1 MTLTEQDRRQ
11 VLRTRALTWTGI
23 VATAVLMLAAMFWFP
38 GEGRG
43 DPRGYSF
50 GKHFLS
56 AMGKTR
62 TSVSDN
68 TISCLIFNGTLIM
81 VGSILVMFW
90 KTRARFVTQSA
101 TRTTVRNCG
110 LTMGLAMA
118 GIGLTPYDIFPH
130 THNFMTYAVIVF
142 GVICFC
148 LCLWGSP
155 QEFESVESK
164 LGWLTI
170 VLVAGVAQGLFVVL
184 VSKGII
190 SSRPALPLMQKLF
203 VCLLALWAGWQ
214 SFLFGRVCRMK
225 PAFAVAEG

>member
-11 VLRTRALTWTGI
+11 VLRTRALTWAGI
-23 VATAVLMLAAMFWFP
+23 VVTAVLMLAAMFWFP

-43 DPRGYSF
+43 GPRGYSF

-81 VGSILVMFW
+81 VGTILVMFW
-90 KTRARFVTQSA
+90 KTRATFL
-101 TRTTVRNCG
+101 TRPVAKKTVRNCG

-130 THNFMTYAVIVF
+130 THNLMTHSVILF
-142 GVICFC
+142 GVICFG

-155 QEFESVESK
+155 QEFESVKSK

-170 VLVAGVAQGLFVVL
+170 VVVQPMGFSWCWL
-184 VSKGII
+184 RRA
-190 SSRPALPLMQKLF
+190 SSPAAPRCRSCKNYL
-203 VCLLALWAGWQ
+203 CACWRYGRG
-214 SFLFGRVCRMK
+214 GRV
-225 PAFAVAEG
+225 FSLGESAE

>member
-11 VLRTRALTWTGI
+11 VLRTRALTWAGI
-23 VATAVLMLAAMFWFP
+23 VVTAVLMLAAMFWFP

-43 DPRGYSF
+43 GPRGYSF

-81 VGSILVMFW
+81 VGTILVMFW
-90 KTRARFVTQSA
+90 KTRATFL
-101 TRTTVRNCG
+101 TRPVAKKTVRNCG

-130 THNFMTYAVIVF
+130 THNLMTHSVILF
-142 GVICFC
+142 GVICFG

-155 QEFESVESK
+155 QEFESVKSK

-170 VLVAGVAQGLFVVL
+170 VVVAGAAHGLFVVL
-184 VSKGII
+184 ASKGII

-225 PAFAVAEG
+225 PAVANADG